1 MSIVINTTAELEA
14 LISSYKQQ
22 SKSIGFVPTMGGLHQ
37 GHLSLVSIAKRKTDI
52 VVVSIFVNPTQFGA
66 GEDLDKYPQT
76 FEQDKQLL
84 DEQGVEVIFAPTREE
99 IYPQGVESEVEP
111 GELANI
117 LCGASRPGHFKGVVQ
132 VVKRLFELVQPD
144 LAVFGEKDYQQL
156 MIIKA
161 MAERYQ
167 LPVYIESG
175 PIARE
180 PSGLAMSTRNQYLS
194 KDERETAAKLYQV
207 MTQAQQ
213 RIRSGQRVD
222 NAKAQAERALS
233 QHFELDYVE
242 ILDANTLSQ
251 ITDTSRKIA
260 ILCAVFLGTTR
271 LIDNLT
277 FGR

>member
-99 IYPQGVESEVEP
+99 IYPQGVESEIEP

-175 PIARE
+175 AIVRE
-180 PSGLAMSTRNQYLS
+180 DSGLAMSTRNQYLS

-207 MTQAQQ
+207 MKQAQQ

>member
-99 IYPQGVESEVEP
+99 VYPQGVESEVEP

-161 MAERYQ
+161 MVERYQ

-194 KDERETAAKLYQV
+194 EDERETAAKLYQV
-207 MTQAQQ
+207 MTQTQQ

-233 QHFELDYVE
+233 QHFELDYIE
-242 ILDANTLSQ
+242 ILDANTLNQ

>member
-99 IYPQGVESEVEP
+99 IYPQGVESEIEP

-207 MTQAQQ
+207 MKQAQQ

>member
-99 IYPQGVESEVEP
+99 IYPQGVESEIEP